1 MNKLMM
7 ASAAL
12 LLAMTGSAALAQQ
25 QAKTEN
31 DVRTQLQQQGYK
43 DVHDLKFED
52 GMWHAKAKGA
62 DGTRLTINVDPK
74 TGKAFPDKK
83 VARLGKEDVKAAL
96 ATQGYTDVDDV
107 DFDDGM
113 WHAEAKNRA
122 GKKVK
127 VQVDPDSG
135 KVVGSDDD

>member
-1 MNKLMM
+1 MNKLVT

-12 LLAMTGSAALAQQ
+12 LLALTGTATLAQ

-74 TGKAFPDKK
+74 TGKAFPDNK
-83 VARLGKEDVKAAL
+83 VARMGKEDVKAAL

-127 VQVDPDSG
+127 VQIDPDSG
-135 KVVGSDDD
+135 KVVGSDSD

>member
-1 MNKLMM
+1 MNKLVI

-12 LLAMTGSAALAQQ
+12 LLAATGTNALAQQ
-25 QAKTEN
+25 VKTEN
-31 DVRTQLQQQGYK
+31 DVRTQLEQQGYK
-43 DVHDLKFED
+43 DVHDLEFED

-62 DGTRLTINVDPK
+62 DGTRLSVNVDPK

-127 VQVDPDSG
+127 VQIDPDSG